1 MSRQELES
9 RLYEEEMLL
18 EQQERNRT
26 DLRNATILTQ
36 ARRKQRSEDT
46 LVKILIGTYFIRL
59 LNNDIEFLRSHK
71 SSILLEYRERNNN
84 YLLLRNFL
92 EKNNP

>member
-1 MSRQELES
+1 MSQQELES
-9 RLYEEEMLL
+9 RLYEEEKFL

-36 ARRKQRSEDT
+36 ARRKQRSDDT
-46 LVKILIGTYFIRL
+46 RVKILIGAYFIKL

-71 SSILLEYRERNNN
+71 SSILLYYRERNDNHQ
-84 YLLLRNFL
+84 LLKYFF
-92 EKNNP
+92 EKF

>member
-84 YLLLRNFL
+84 YLLLRIFL